1 MTAGESS
8 IQPAVGRT
16 RIEVGDR
23 VNQGIIAIFCFWI
36 VAVPFIPPCHLMKAA
51 ILAAGKGTRMK
62 ELTNE
67 IPKPMLKV
75 EGKPILQHIVEGLL
89 TTGIREIFIVTGF
102 RAEVIEN
109 HFGDGSRWNARI
121 QCGRQTVQDGTG
133 KAPEVAKDFI
143 GASPFLL
150 TYGD

>member
-36 VAVPFIPPCHLMKAA
+36 VPVPFIPPCHLMKAA

-75 EGKPILQHIVEGLL
+75 QGRPILEHILTGLAGA
-89 TTGIREIFIVTGF
+89 GIREMFIVTGYK
-102 RAEVIEN
+102 AETIEEY
-109 HFGDGSRWNARI
+109 F
-121 QCGRQTVQDGTG
+121 Q
-133 KAPEVAKDFI
+133 
-143 GASPFLL
+143 
-150 TYGD
+150 